1 MSERLIAPLR
11 TARDRAR
18 FAFWVSRV
26 RLELKRRGARLVLDA
41 PEGARFDTPPVFEAI
56 PAGTGDATFTL
67 RLGRGVSLGRDLII
81 DVHAGATNV
90 LELGDG
96 VYFKAGNR
104 IQLRGGA
111 IRLGARCN
119 VRDHVELR
127 SSGELTAGEDVPFS
141 NGVMVHC
148 TERITFEDKV
158 GLAERVSV
166 LDTDHQADGSDA
178 HFYEQPLK
186 IAPVTIGRNTFVA
199 ANAVVLCGARI
210 GRNCVVAANAVVGE
224 GDHPAGH
231 VLAGLPARPVKR
243 LSGAPA
249 DPV

>member
-1 MSERLIAPLR
+1 MIERLVAPAR
-11 TARDRAR
+11 AARDRAR
-18 FAFWVSRV
+18 FATWIARL
-26 RLELKRRGARLVLDA
+26 RLELGRHGAKLVVDA
-41 PEGARFDTPPVFEAI
+41 PHGARFDTFPVVDVLPVGE
-56 PAGTGDATFTL
+56 GDATLTL
-67 RLGRGVSLGRDLII
+67 RIGRQVSFGRDLII
-81 DVHAGATNV
+81 DVHARGTNV

-104 IQLRGGA
+104 VQLRGGA

-148 TERITFEDKV
+148 TESITLEDKV

-166 LDTDHQADGSDA
+166 LDTDHQADGTDA

-186 IAPVTIGRNTFVA
+186 LAPVTIGRNTFVA

-210 GRNCVVAANAVVGE
+210 GRNSVVAANAVVPEGE
-224 GDHPAGH
+224 YEDGV
-231 VLAGLPARPVKR
+231 VLAGLPARAVKK
-243 LSGAPA
+243 LGPA
-249 DPV
+249 